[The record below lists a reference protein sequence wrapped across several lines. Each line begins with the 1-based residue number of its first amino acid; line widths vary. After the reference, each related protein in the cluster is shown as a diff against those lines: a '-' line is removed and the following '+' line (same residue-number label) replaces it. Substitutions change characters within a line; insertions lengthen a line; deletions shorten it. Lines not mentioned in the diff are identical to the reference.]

1 MVDSALYSSDKV
13 EYGTPDWVKD
23 PIIAALGLNFDVAA
37 SHENHVLPRY
47 ATKDG
52 VFVKNFSSPSTP
64 SGWRQY
70 KDGLDFPWY
79 GARVWC
85 NPPYGSGRRT
95 APLAAFQLAHR
106 LIKRMPVSRDFD
118 RDTSITGDTLIC
130 GCKLQRE
137 SSFSGLN
144 PQVGKQGR
152 KNHNRIISASNPRP
166 RHLLIELSRLLT
178 VYGASPHGLR
188 QELYDRLVS
197 HLDLETQSVVG
208 RALLGPGG
216 WGLELLVDMYTA
228 FTVHNTG
235 NVGKDIFGNC
245 LLHTHIIPW
254 LVDSVG
260 HYLGQVESSI
270 ETWVRK
276 AALSTQVH
284 RDFETGQQEV
294 CEVAALLLPART
306 ETEWFQRWV
315 FPYAEVHFLMSRIKF
330 IGGAT
335 SAPFPSVIAVYSPDI
350 VVPPGRAL
358 ARTLDLKSSGE
369 FTSSILESKSRE
381 NRVTVHHRSRGTTT
395 RESFR

>member
-23 PIIAALGLNFDVAA
+23 PIIAALGLNFDAAA

-70 KDGLDFPWY
+70 KNGLDFPWY

-85 NPPYGSGRRT
+85 NPPYGSGR
-95 APLAAFQLAHR
+95 
-106 LIKRMPVSRDFD
+106 M
-118 RDTSITGDTLIC
+118 
-130 GCKLQRE
+130 
-137 SSFSGLN
+137 
-144 PQVGKQGR
+144 
-152 KNHNRIISASNPRP
+152 
-166 RHLLIELSRLLT
+166 
-178 VYGASPHGLR
+178 
-188 QELYDRLVS
+188 
-197 HLDLETQSVVG
+197 
-208 RALLGPGG
+208 
-216 WGLELLVDMYTA
+216 
-228 FTVHNTG
+228 
-235 NVGKDIFGNC
+235 
-245 LLHTHIIPW
+245 
-254 LVDSVG
+254 G